1 MTPQELDIAL
11 RRHTEH
17 EDMYLQGWT
26 NPIILDD
33 LEEIELNGKC
43 FRVLRL
49 PQKIGPISCGKHSR
63 FNLYPVHIHPW
74 VEFNYMYS
82 GSCIQHVNGKP
93 VRLCQG
99 QTLLLDQN
107 TVHELPVL
115 GEDDILLNIYIQ
127 RSYLDA
133 GFFNRI
139 SQKNIVSQFFVN
151 AITEGVAHDSF
162 LFFPSERSRRLP
174 LFIQELFC
182 ECLDPTAFSQD
193 TLSSLFTLIITE
205 LIQCYGEAEQ
215 PAGISSGRDASVL
228 PVLRYIEQNY
238 RTASLQQT
246 AAHFNLNP
254 NYLSGLLK
262 TRTGSSFNALVCRQR
277 MAVAK
282 NLLLYSQKSV
292 TEIAGDVG
300 YENTTFFYKKFRE
313 YVGGTPAEYREKNGY
328 R

>member
-1 MTPQELDIAL
+1 M
-11 RRHTEH
+11 
-17 EDMYLQGWT
+17 
-26 NPIILDD
+26 
-33 LEEIELNGKC
+33 
-43 FRVLRL
+43 
-49 PQKIGPISCGKHSR
+49 
-63 FNLYPVHIHPW
+63 
-74 VEFNYMYS
+74 
-82 GSCIQHVNGKP
+82 
-93 VRLCQG
+93 
-99 QTLLLDQN
+99 
-107 TVHELPVL
+107 

-151 AITEGVAHDSF
+151 AITEGVAHDNF

-292 TEIAGDVG
+292 TEIAGDVW
-300 YENTTFFYKKFRE
+300 Y
-313 YVGGTPAEYREKNGY
+313 
-328 R
+328 